1 MFRGNRVSKFCFQEE
16 GFNVPLSRFFPKK
29 MLSKNLIGSQN
40 KWMVHFFAVLAITL
54 ASLPSFFWNSFGAAH
69 QDFFTS
75 WQQDSQLLVAQAI
88 ESKDGFGFWGLPG
101 RNVQIGGQGHLFR
114 LLSELGFSQI
124 TTLELFSSFL
134 TALSIACLFVL
145 VVKFGHPGLAI
156 TLLLVSVSSPWLVS
170 AARNLY
176 WIPWSWFLPAVISG
190 LAFIAVNRKIQFAL
204 QCLLLVSFSIRFSA
218 GYEFVSSIILTAA
231 LMPFLLTKDFFS
243 QADNKE
249 IFRRIR
255 HFLATCL
262 SGAVAFTLVIILH
275 AGQRGMG
282 SIIRGLEK
290 IYREDVLRRTH
301 GDPAAGYPNYDGGLD
316 ADIFGLLFQY
326 TFGWTTPFLSLP
338 PLAGGSLDFGPGALP
353 ILISACLSGLGLYLL
368 IEKKVNPMLLF
379 LFVGSLSIPASWYIL
394 AKGHSAIH
402 LHINY
407 VLWYPIT
414 AAVLIFLTFSVFSEI
429 VKRLKRQ
436 SIESDLFRP

>member
-1 MFRGNRVSKFCFQEE
+1 MPISKF
-16 GFNVPLSRFFPKK
+16 VPKK
-29 MLSKNLIGSQN
+29 LLSKSATGSQN
-40 KWMVHFFAVLAITL
+40 NWMVHFFAVLAITL
-54 ASLPSFFWNSFGAAH
+54 ASLPSFSWNSFGAAN
-69 QDFFTS
+69 QDFFVS

-88 ESKDGFGFWGLPG
+88 ESEDGFGFWGLPG
-101 RNVQIGGQGHLFR
+101 RNVQIGGQGHLFKF
-114 LLSELGFSQI
+114 LSELGLSQI
-124 TTLELFSSFL
+124 STLELFSSFF
-134 TALSIACLFVL
+134 TSLSIACLVLL
-145 VVKFGHPGLAI
+145 VVKFGHPGLAV

-176 WIPWSWFLPAVISG
+176 WIPWSWFFPAVISG
-190 LAFIAVNRKIQFAL
+190 LVFITVNRKVRLAL
-204 QCLLLVSFSIRFSA
+204 QFLLFVSFSIRFSA

-243 QADNKE
+243 RVDHKE
-249 IFRRIR
+249 LFIR
-255 HFLATCL
+255 LGHFFTTCL
-262 SGAVAFTLVIILH
+262 SGALAFFFVIILH
-275 AGQRGMG
+275 AGQRGRG
-282 SIIRGLEK
+282 SIILGLEI

-316 ADIFGLLFQY
+316 ADVFGLLFHY

-338 PLAGGSLDFGPGALP
+338 PLAGGNLDFGSGTLP

-368 IEKKVNPMLLF
+368 IDKKVNLKLLI
-379 LFVGSLSIPASWYIL
+379 LFVGSISIPVSWFIL

-402 LHINY
+402 FHINY

-429 VKRLKRQ
+429 VKRLKKQ
-436 SIESDLFRP
+436 TIESQLLRL